1 MPKSQGKSLSYK
13 SYEACVASANAK
25 GVSAS
30 PCAPLKKG
38 SRKAKGSRAPGPF
51 GEPKRRSGKY

>member
-30 PCAPLKKG
+30 PCASLKKG
-38 SRKAKGSRAPGPF
+38 SVNKGAKKPAS
-51 GEPKRRSGKY
+51 KVSGY